1 MGHMRKSRLSQHE
14 QGRLIEHFVA
24 VTTARTAARLC
35 GVHRNTV
42 AYYFLRLR
50 KILACELE
58 VESETM
64 FGGKIKLEENCFSS
78 KHKSKRVRGAAGK
91 IPVSSLLKGVER
103 SIPRPLRLLQTP
115 R

>member
-42 AYYFLRLR
+42 AYYFLSPR
-50 KILACELE
+50 KIVTYEL
-58 VESETM
+58 
-64 FGGKIKLEENCFSS
+64 
-78 KHKSKRVRGAAGK
+78 
-91 IPVSSLLKGVER
+91 
-103 SIPRPLRLLQTP
+103 
-115 R
+115 